1 MRKGWETA
9 KNRTSH
15 HQPERLPD
23 FHCLRRLANA
33 RGPNYPPDKVRRE
46 YLYGGGALE
55 RPMHLFG
62 QEVCARCWSI
72 FLAPCKKHC
81 DNCGHCDN
89 RTGIGF
95 ARTQS
100 PADR

>member
-1 MRKGWETA
+1 M
-9 KNRTSH
+9 
-15 HQPERLPD
+15 
-23 FHCLRRLANA
+23 
-33 RGPNYPPDKVRRE
+33 
-46 YLYGGGALE
+46 E

-89 RTGIGF
+89 STGIGF

-100 PADR
+100 PADRCRQNQNCPHILHIYGQCVG